1 MLLAALIIRDRPISS
16 YFSSMGG
23 WRWKVFL
30 RSLAVAFV
38 VLGIP
43 IIVSFLLKG
52 KTADV
57 RFTIVGF
64 VLLTLFVPFQ
74 SLGEELVYRSYLA
87 QTVSSWFM
95 VPPAG
100 VVTQVVLFTMVH
112 PYNFVGIVE
121 IAASAIL
128 YMLCC
133 IVAKG
138 IEAPTALHIVNNM
151 AEIWITGFGFGA
163 ISSEMT
169 VSGAAISIV
178 GKLLFFLFIV
188 FASNK
193 LHWFGHIQYDDVK
206 QWNAKVKG

>member
-1 MLLAALIIRDRPISS
+1 MTAWTSTPQQVPSKTGTAAVAVPCLLLAALVMSDHTISS

-74 SLGEELVYRSYLA
+74 SLGEELVYQSA
-87 QTVSSWFM
+87 T
-95 VPPAG
+95 G
-100 VVTQVVLFTMVH
+100 TH
-112 PYNFVGIVE
+112 PV
-121 IAASAIL
+121 
-128 YMLCC
+128 
-133 IVAKG
+133 
-138 IEAPTALHIVNNM
+138 
-151 AEIWITGFGFGA
+151 
-163 ISSEMT
+163 
-169 VSGAAISIV
+169 
-178 GKLLFFLFIV
+178 
-188 FASNK
+188 
-193 LHWFGHIQYDDVK
+193 
-206 QWNAKVKG
+206 